1 MCWDMGLAEKESK
14 LHQLEK
20 ALCPPR
26 LPRLQREEQILAM
39 TQEPGAL
46 QISFMSDCQMGGWSV
61 E

>member
-1 MCWDMGLAEKESK
+1 MGIAEKESK

-26 LPRLQREEQILAM
+26 LPRLRREEQILAM
-39 TQEPGAL
+39 TLEPRAL
-46 QISFMSDCQMGGWSV
+46 PVSFMSDRQMGGLSM